1 MNQWPTK
8 MLRQLNLTPDDHR
21 IARLTAA
28 AIAIA
33 LVESAV
39 PSPLPGVKPGLANI
53 VTLLVFLRY
62 DWATAAWVTLLRVLA
77 VSLLV
82 GQFLAPGFV
91 LSLGGAVASLAILYI
106 LQPLMRHQQAWF
118 GPVTLSIAAALAHML
133 TQLVVVRLWLVPSP
147 GVWVLAPV
155 FFGAALIFGTLNG
168 LIVAWL
174 MKAGHADV
182 ASNENL
188 PHNTST

>member
-1 MNQWPTK
+1 M
-8 MLRQLNLTPDDHR
+8 RQLTLTPDDHR

-53 VTLLVFLRY
+53 ITLLVLLRY
-62 DWATAAWVTLLRVLA
+62 DWVTAAWVTILRVFA

-91 LSLGGAVASLAILYI
+91 LSLGGAIASLLVLY
-106 LQPLMRHQQAWF
+106 LALPLVRHLPAWF
-118 GPVTLSIAAALAHML
+118 GPITLSLLAALAHML
-133 TQLVVVRLWLVPSP
+133 TQLLIVRLWLVPSP

-155 FFGAALIFGTLNG
+155 FIGAALLFGTLNG

-174 MKAGHADV
+174 RVPDAV
-182 ASNENL
+182 Q
-188 PHNTST
+188 P

>member
-1 MNQWPTK
+1 M
-8 MLRQLNLTPDDHR
+8 RQLTLTPDDHR

-53 VTLLVFLRY
+53 ITLLVLLRY
-62 DWATAAWVTLLRVLA
+62 DWVTAAWVTILRVFA

-91 LSLGGAVASLAILYI
+91 LSLGGAIASLLVLY
-106 LQPLMRHQQAWF
+106 LALPLVRHLPAWF
-118 GPVTLSIAAALAHML
+118 GPITLSLLAALAHML
-133 TQLVVVRLWLVPSP
+133 TQLLIVRLWLVPSP

-155 FFGAALIFGTLNG
+155 FIGAALLFGTLNG

-174 MKAGHADV
+174 RVPNAV
-182 ASNENL
+182 Q
-188 PHNTST
+188 P

>member
-1 MNQWPTK
+1 M
-8 MLRQLNLTPDDHR
+8 RQLTLTPDDHR

-33 LVESAV
+33 LFESAV

-53 VTLLVFLRY
+53 ITLLVLLRY
-62 DWATAAWVTLLRVLA
+62 DWVTAAWVTILRVFA

-91 LSLGGAVASLAILYI
+91 LSLGGAIASLLVLY
-106 LQPLMRHQQAWF
+106 LALPLVRHLPAWF
-118 GPVTLSIAAALAHML
+118 GPITLSLLAALAHML
-133 TQLVVVRLWLVPSP
+133 TQLLIVRLWLVPSP

-155 FFGAALIFGTLNG
+155 FIGAALLFGTLNG

-174 MKAGHADV
+174 RVPDAV
-182 ASNENL
+182 Q
-188 PHNTST
+188 P

>member
-1 MNQWPTK
+1 MQT
-8 MLRQLNLTPDDHR
+8 LTLTADDHR

-53 VTLLVFLRY
+53 VTLLVLLRY

-91 LSLGGAVASLAILYI
+91 LSLGGALASLGLLYAA
-106 LQPLMRHQQAWF
+106 QPLVRRMPVWF
-118 GPVTLSIAAALAHML
+118 GPVTLSVLAGLAHMMM
-133 TQLVVVRLWLVPSP
+133 QLLIVRLWLVPSP

-155 FFGAALIFGTLNG
+155 FIGAALLFGTLNG

-174 MKAGHADV
+174 RIPDLARQ
-182 ASNENL
+182 
-188 PHNTST
+188 

>member
-1 MNQWPTK
+1 MRT
-8 MLRQLNLTPDDHR
+8 LTLTSDDHR

-53 VTLLVFLRY
+53 ITLLVLLRY
-62 DWATAAWVTLLRVLA
+62 DWATAAWVTILRVLA

-82 GQFLAPGFV
+82 GQFLAPGFM
-91 LSLGGAVASLAILYI
+91 LSLGGAVASLAVLWA
-106 LQPLMRHQQAWF
+106 LRSLVHSPSSGF
-118 GPVTLSIAAALAHML
+118 GPVTLSILAALAHML
-133 TQLVVVRLWLVPSP
+133 AQLGIVRLWLVPSP
-147 GVWVLAPV
+147 SVWVLAPV
-155 FFGAALIFGTLNG
+155 FLGAALFFGTLNG

-174 MKAGHADV
+174 MQPAANNDPTRI
-182 ASNENL
+182 ANE
-188 PHNTST
+188 HQSAT

>member
-1 MNQWPTK
+1 MRT
-8 MLRQLNLTPDDHR
+8 LTLTPDDHR

-33 LVESAV
+33 LVESTV

-53 VTLLVFLRY
+53 VTILVLLRY

-77 VSLLV
+77 VSMLV

-91 LSLGGAVASLAILYI
+91 LSLSGAIASLLV
-106 LQPLMRHQQAWF
+106 LLLLRPLAYPSSWF
-118 GPVTLSIAAALAHML
+118 GPVSLSILAALAHML
-133 TQLVVVRLWLVPSP
+133 AQLLVVRLWLVPSP

-174 MKAGHADV
+174 MQQAVFNKPLTADHL
-182 ASNENL
+182 S
-188 PHNTST
+188 

>member
-1 MNQWPTK
+1 
-8 MLRQLNLTPDDHR
+8 MLRQLTLTRDDHR

-53 VTLLVFLRY
+53 ITLLVLLRY
-62 DWATAAWVTLLRVLA
+62 DWVTAAWVTLLRVLA

-82 GQFLAPGFV
+82 GQFLAPGLM
-91 LSLGGAVASLAILYI
+91 LSLGGAVASLGVLY
-106 LQPLMRHQQAWF
+106 LVQPLVRQMPRWF
-118 GPVTLSIAAALAHML
+118 GPVSLSIFAALAHML
-133 TQLVVVRLWLVPSP
+133 MQLLIVRLWLVPSP

-155 FFGAALIFGTLNG
+155 FIGAALLFGTLNG

-174 MKAGHADV
+174 SAADHA
-182 ASNENL
+182 
-188 PHNTST
+188 PQ

>member
-1 MNQWPTK
+1 MQT
-8 MLRQLNLTPDDHR
+8 LTLTADDHR

-53 VTLLVFLRY
+53 VTLLVLLRY

-91 LSLGGAVASLAILYI
+91 LSLGGALASLGLLYAA
-106 LQPLMRHQQAWF
+106 QPLVRRIPVWF
-118 GPVTLSIAAALAHML
+118 GPVTFSVLAALAHMMM
-133 TQLVVVRLWLVPSP
+133 QLLIVRLWLVPSP

-155 FFGAALIFGTLNG
+155 FIGAALLFGTLNG

-174 MKAGHADV
+174 RIPDLARQ
-182 ASNENL
+182 
-188 PHNTST
+188 

>member
-1 MNQWPTK
+1 MRT
-8 MLRQLNLTPDDHR
+8 LTLTPDDHR

-53 VTLLVFLRY
+53 ITLLVLLRY
-62 DWATAAWVTLLRVLA
+62 DWGTAAWVTLLRVLA

-91 LSLGGAVASLAILYI
+91 LSLSGALASLGVLYI
-106 LQPLMRHQQAWF
+106 AQPLVRQMPRWF
-118 GPVTLSIAAALAHML
+118 GPVTLSVLSALAHML
-133 TQLVVVRLWLVPSP
+133 TQLLVVRLWLVPSP

-155 FFGAALIFGTLNG
+155 FIGAALLFGSLNG
-168 LIVAWL
+168 VIVAWL
-174 MKAGHADV
+174 REGDPV
-182 ASNENL
+182 QR
-188 PHNTST
+188 

>member
-1 MNQWPTK
+1 
-8 MLRQLNLTPDDHR
+8 MLRRLILTPDDHR

-53 VTLLVFLRY
+53 ITLLVLLRY
-62 DWATAAWVTLLRVLA
+62 DWTTAAWVTLLRVLA

-82 GQFLAPGFV
+82 GQFLAPGLV
-91 LSLGGAVASLAILYI
+91 LSLGGAVVSLMTLYVVR
-106 LQPLMRHQQAWF
+106 PLVHDRSRWF
-118 GPVTLSIAAALAHML
+118 GLAHML
-133 TQLVVVRLWLVPSP
+133 AQLLIVRAWLVPSP

-155 FFGAALIFGTLNG
+155 FFGAALFFGALNG
-168 LIVAWL
+168 LMVAWL
-174 MKAGHADV
+174 MQSGTGNV

-188 PHNTST
+188 PHNSQP

>member
-1 MNQWPTK
+1 MRT
-8 MLRQLNLTPDDHR
+8 LTLTPDDHR

-33 LVESAV
+33 LVESAI
-39 PSPLPGVKPGLANI
+39 PTPLPGVKPGLANI
-53 VTLLVFLRY
+53 ITLLVLLRY
-62 DWATAAWVTLLRVLA
+62 DWATAAWVTLLRVFA

-91 LSLGGAVASLAILYI
+91 LSLGGAVASLAILY
-106 LQPLMRHQQAWF
+106 LAQPLVRQMPAWF
-118 GPVTLSIAAALAHML
+118 GPVTLSVFAALAHMMM
-133 TQLVVVRLWLVPSP
+133 QLLIVRLWLVPSP

-155 FFGAALIFGTLNG
+155 FIGAALLFGGVNG

-174 MKAGHADV
+174 S
-182 ASNENL
+182 ASDSAR
-188 PHNTST
+188 P

>member
-1 MNQWPTK
+1 MRT
-8 MLRQLNLTPDDHR
+8 LTLTPDDHR

-53 VTLLVFLRY
+53 VTLLVLLRY

-77 VSLLV
+77 VSMLV

-91 LSLGGAVASLAILYI
+91 LSLSGALASLLV
-106 LQPLMRHQQAWF
+106 LLFLRPLVNSSSWF
-118 GPVTLSIAAALAHML
+118 GPVTLSVLAALAHML
-133 TQLVVVRLWLVPSP
+133 AQLLIVRVWLVPSP

-155 FFGAALIFGTLNG
+155 FFGAALFFGTLNG

-174 MKAGHADV
+174 IQPAAFDKPLTADHM
-182 ASNENL
+182 S
-188 PHNTST
+188 

>member
-1 MNQWPTK
+1 M
-8 MLRQLNLTPDDHR
+8 RSLTLSADDHR

-53 VTLLVFLRY
+53 ITLLVLLRY

-82 GQFLAPGFV
+82 GQFLAPGFM
-91 LSLGGAVASLAILYI
+91 LSLGGACAALTVLYVA
-106 LQPLMRHQQAWF
+106 QPLAQRWPWWF
-118 GPVTLSIAAALAHML
+118 GPVTLSVLSALAHMMM
-133 TQLVVVRLWLVPSP
+133 QLVIVRLWLVPSP

-155 FFGAALIFGTLNG
+155 FIGAALLFGTLNG
-168 LIVAWL
+168 LMVAWL
-174 MKAGHADV
+174 RTPDLARQ
-182 ASNENL
+182 
-188 PHNTST
+188 

>member
-1 MNQWPTK
+1 MRT
-8 MLRQLNLTPDDHR
+8 LTLTPDDHR

-28 AIAIA
+28 AIAMA

-53 VTLLVFLRY
+53 ITLLVLLRY
-62 DWATAAWVTLLRVLA
+62 DWATAAWVTMLRVLA
-77 VSLLV
+77 VSLLA

-91 LSLGGAVASLAILYI
+91 LSLGGAVASLIVLSVA
-106 LQPLMRHQQAWF
+106 QPLVYRMPLWF
-118 GPVTLSIAAALAHML
+118 GPVTLSVLAALAHMM
-133 TQLVVVRLWLVPSP
+133 TQLFIVRLWLVPSP

-155 FFGAALIFGTLNG
+155 FIGAALLFGTVNG

-174 MKAGHADV
+174 RATD
-182 ASNENL
+182 
-188 PHNTST
+188 PIRQ

>member
-1 MNQWPTK
+1 
-8 MLRQLNLTPDDHR
+8 MLRRLVLTPDDHR

-53 VTLLVFLRY
+53 VTLLVLLRY

-91 LSLGGAVASLAILYI
+91 LSLGGAVASLVALWVF
-106 LQPLMRHQQAWF
+106 QPLVTRLPRWF
-118 GPVTLSIAAALAHML
+118 GPVTLSLLAAVAHML
-133 TQLVVVRLWLVPSP
+133 TQLLIVRAWLVPSP

-155 FFGAALIFGTLNG
+155 FLGAALFFGTLNG
-168 LIVAWL
+168 LVVAWL
-174 MKAGHADV
+174 MG
-182 ASNENL
+182 SGS
-188 PHNTST
+188 TSQLRELHTLGKH

>member
-1 MNQWPTK
+1 
-8 MLRQLNLTPDDHR
+8 MLRQLTLTPDDHR

-53 VTLLVFLRY
+53 ITLLVLLRY
-62 DWATAAWVTLLRVLA
+62 DWVTAAWVTLLRVLA

-91 LSLGGAVASLAILYI
+91 LSLGGSLASLAVLYVAH
-106 LQPLMRHQQAWF
+106 PLVQRMPRWF
-118 GPVTLSIAAALAHML
+118 GPVTLSVLAALVHML
-133 TQLVVVRLWLVPSP
+133 TQLLVVRLWLVPSP

-155 FFGAALIFGTLNG
+155 FMGAALFFGALNG
-168 LIVAWL
+168 VIVAWICSGPR
-174 MKAGHADV
+174 AADAV
-182 ASNENL
+182 DPAL
-188 PHNTST
+188 Q

>member
-1 MNQWPTK
+1 

-39 PSPLPGVKPGLANI
+39 PTPLPGVKPGLANI

-91 LSLGGAVASLAILYI
+91 LSLGGAVASLAVLYL
-106 LQPLMRHQQAWF
+106 LQPLVRRQQAWF

-133 TQLVVVRLWLVPSP
+133 TQLALVRLWLVPSP

-155 FFGAALIFGTLNG
+155 FFGAALFFGALNG

-174 MKAGHADV
+174 MKAGGADV

-188 PHNTST
+188 PHNTPT

>member
-1 MNQWPTK
+1 MRT
-8 MLRQLNLTPDDHR
+8 LTLTPDDHR

-33 LVESAV
+33 LVESAI

-53 VTLLVFLRY
+53 ITLLVLLRY

-82 GQFLAPGFV
+82 GQFLAPGFI
-91 LSLGGAVASLAILYI
+91 LSLGGAVASLSVLS
-106 LQPLMRHQQAWF
+106 LTQPLVQRLSRWF
-118 GPVTLSIAAALAHML
+118 GPVTLSILAALAHML
-133 TQLVVVRLWLVPSP
+133 TQLLIVRLWLVPSP

-155 FFGAALIFGTLNG
+155 FMGAALLFGTLNG

-174 MKAGHADV
+174 RSADP
-182 ASNENL
+182 A
-188 PHNTST
+188 PR

>member
-1 MNQWPTK
+1 
-8 MLRQLNLTPDDHR
+8 MLHRLALTPDDHR

-33 LVESAV
+33 LVESAI

-53 VTLLVFLRY
+53 VTLLVLLRY
-62 DWATAAWVTLLRVLA
+62 DWVTAAWVTLLRVLA

-91 LSLGGAVASLAILYI
+91 LSLGGAVASLAVL
-106 LQPLMRHQQAWF
+106 LVARPLVTHQSRWF
-118 GPVTLSIAAALAHML
+118 GPVSLSILAALAHML
-133 TQLVVVRLWLVPSP
+133 TQLLIVRVWLVPSP

-155 FFGAALIFGTLNG
+155 FFGAALFFGSLNG

-174 MKAGHADV
+174 MQPNVCSV

-188 PHNTST
+188 PHNTQP

>member
-1 MNQWPTK
+1 
-8 MLRQLNLTPDDHR
+8 MLHRLILTPDDHR

-53 VTLLVFLRY
+53 ITLLVLLRY

-91 LSLGGAVASLAILYI
+91 LSLGGAVVSLMTLYVVR
-106 LQPLMRHQQAWF
+106 PLVHDRSRWF
-118 GPVTLSIAAALAHML
+118 GPVTLSVVAALAHML
-133 TQLVVVRLWLVPSP
+133 AQLLIVRAWLVPSP

-155 FFGAALIFGTLNG
+155 FFGAALFFGALNG
-168 LIVAWL
+168 LMVAWL
-174 MKAGHADV
+174 MQSGTGNV

-188 PHNTST
+188 PHNSQP

>member
-1 MNQWPTK
+1 MRRLT
-8 MLRQLNLTPDDHR
+8 LTPGDHR

-53 VTLLVFLRY
+53 VTLLVMLRY

-91 LSLGGAVASLAILYI
+91 LSLGGALASLGALY
-106 LQPLMRHQQAWF
+106 LTQALMHRLPHWF
-118 GPVTLSIAAALAHML
+118 GPVSLSVLAALAHMMA
-133 TQLVVVRLWLVPSP
+133 QLLIVRLWLVPSP

-155 FFGAALIFGTLNG
+155 FIGAALLFGTLNG
-168 LIVAWL
+168 LIVAWVCSDIRV
-174 MKAGHADV
+174 ADHAQQ
-182 ASNENL
+182 
-188 PHNTST
+188 

>member
-1 MNQWPTK
+1 
-8 MLRQLNLTPDDHR
+8 MLRQLTLTRDDHR

-53 VTLLVFLRY
+53 ITLLVLLRY
-62 DWATAAWVTLLRVLA
+62 DWVTAAWVTLLRVLA

-82 GQFLAPGFV
+82 GQFLAPGFM
-91 LSLGGAVASLAILYI
+91 LSLGGAVASLGVLY
-106 LQPLMRHQQAWF
+106 LVQPLVRQMPRWF
-118 GPVTLSIAAALAHML
+118 GPVSLSIFAALAHML
-133 TQLVVVRLWLVPSP
+133 MQLLIVRLWLVPSP

-155 FFGAALIFGTLNG
+155 FIGAALLFGTLNG

-174 MKAGHADV
+174 SAADHA
-182 ASNENL
+182 
-188 PHNTST
+188 PQ

>member
-1 MNQWPTK
+1 M
-8 MLRQLNLTPDDHR
+8 RQLTLTPDDHR

-53 VTLLVFLRY
+53 ITLLVLLRY
-62 DWATAAWVTLLRVLA
+62 DWATAAWVTLLRVFA

-91 LSLGGAVASLAILYI
+91 LSLGGALASLAALY
-106 LQPLMRHQQAWF
+106 LAQPLVRQMPAWF
-118 GPVTLSIAAALAHML
+118 GPVTLSVLAALAHML
-133 TQLVVVRLWLVPSP
+133 MQLLIVRLWLVPSP

-155 FFGAALIFGTLNG
+155 FIGAALLFGALNG
-168 LIVAWL
+168 LIVSWFRSSDPAQ
-174 MKAGHADV
+174 
-182 ASNENL
+182 
-188 PHNTST
+188 P

>member
-1 MNQWPTK
+1 MRT
-8 MLRQLNLTPDDHR
+8 LTLTPDDHR

-28 AIAIA
+28 AIAMA

-53 VTLLVFLRY
+53 ITLLVLLRY

-91 LSLGGAVASLAILYI
+91 LSLGGAVASLIVLSVA
-106 LQPLMRHQQAWF
+106 QPLVYRMPLWF
-118 GPVTLSIAAALAHML
+118 GPVTLSVLAALAHMM
-133 TQLVVVRLWLVPSP
+133 TQLFIVRLWLVPSP

-155 FFGAALIFGTLNG
+155 FIGAALLFGTVNG

-174 MKAGHADV
+174 RATDPV
-182 ASNENL
+182 R
-188 PHNTST
+188 

>member
-1 MNQWPTK
+1 MRRSLT
-8 MLRQLNLTPDDHR
+8 LTPDDHR

-53 VTLLVFLRY
+53 ITLLVLLRY

-91 LSLGGAVASLAILYI
+91 LSLGGAVASLGALY
-106 LQPLMRHQQAWF
+106 LAQPLVRRMPFWF
-118 GPVTLSIAAALAHML
+118 GPVTLSVLAALVHMM
-133 TQLVVVRLWLVPSP
+133 TQLLIVRLWLVPSP

-155 FFGAALIFGTLNG
+155 FIGAALLFGTLNG

-174 MKAGHADV
+174 R
-182 ASNENL
+182 ASD
-188 PHNTST
+188 PARP

>member
-1 MNQWPTK
+1 MRT
-8 MLRQLNLTPDDHR
+8 LTLTPDDHR

-53 VTLLVFLRY
+53 VTLLVLLRY
-62 DWATAAWVTLLRVLA
+62 DWVTAAWVTLLRVLA

-91 LSLGGAVASLAILYI
+91 LSLGGALASLGVLYI
-106 LQPLMRHQQAWF
+106 AQPLVRQIPRWF
-118 GPVTLSIAAALAHML
+118 GPVTLSVLAALAHML
-133 TQLVVVRLWLVPSP
+133 MQLLVVRLWLVPSP

-155 FFGAALIFGTLNG
+155 FIGAALLFGSING

-174 MKAGHADV
+174 REGDPV
-182 ASNENL
+182 QR
-188 PHNTST
+188 